1 MSINQQIIT
10 IAAVALAT
18 MLTRFLPFFIFSGK
32 KRTPK
37 YIEYLGTVLPG
48 AMFALLV
55 VYSLKSTNIL
65 TGSHGIPELIS
76 IAAIVLIHVLK
87 RNMLVSI
94 AAGTVIYMLLVQFI
108 F

>member
-18 MLTRFLPFFIFSGK
+18 MLTRVLPFFIFSGK

-65 TGSHGIPELIS
+65 TGNHGIPELIS
-76 IAAIVLIHVLK
+76 IAAIVLIHALK

-94 AAGTVIYMLLVQFI
+94 ASGTVIYMFLVQLVF
-108 F
+108 